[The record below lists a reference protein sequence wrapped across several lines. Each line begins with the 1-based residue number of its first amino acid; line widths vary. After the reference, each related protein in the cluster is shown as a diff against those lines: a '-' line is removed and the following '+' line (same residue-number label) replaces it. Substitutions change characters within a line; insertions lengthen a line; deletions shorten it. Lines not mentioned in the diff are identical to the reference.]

1 LGQTSLAWSVS
12 TLLLLTVL
20 PLEGQSNEGY
30 AGAEACTKCH
40 AGIDREWAE
49 SRHDKMMQPATKQS
63 VEGDFARAKVTL
75 RGAAYLLRNNNGNY
89 YITESDLTGKPWEHR
104 VEYTLGGR
112 RIQQYLATVQDGS
125 IILLPC
131 AWDNVHKKW
140 IHDLDIGNPEESF
153 GGPGEVWNKACY
165 FCHVSRERKNFDPE
179 QLRYRTTWQ
188 SLEID
193 CETCHGSGKEH
204 AARAAGAT
212 IVSPA
217 KLDPAR
223 SSMVCAQCHSVRDI
237 YADGFPA
244 GANYYDFFLP
254 VMEYR
259 LPASQ
264 DPAYWPDGR
273 PRWFSN
279 EAIGLWQS
287 QCFLKGGATCVTCHS
302 RPHNT
307 DIERNP
313 QLQPDNNA
321 LCAGCHKAIASDV
334 SAHSH
339 HAPTSSGSSCVE
351 CHMPATVIGLKAQM
365 RDHTMSTPVPE
376 NTIGHGIPNA
386 CNLCHQDKDAG
397 WALAQVTAWY
407 GAKSRQKPIY
417 RADAYAQ
424 AREGSP
430 AAIPALLE
438 ILSDLS
444 GGPWIRANAAGY
456 LGNFPNDPAAYDALR
471 HSFSDSEPLVRATAA
486 SAIRPRAAQ
495 REALAPELVSL
506 LGDPMRTVRMSAGIA
521 LVAMGVR
528 PFPGEDG
535 ARFEQAKELYRA
547 RAELNSD
554 DAGQQLAAG
563 KFFFLSGDMDGAAA
577 AFRASLKLD
586 PAIGARF
593 LLARSVAG
601 TGDFQAAREI
611 LKTIPRDD
619 PQYASAQQLLAEVE
633 AKDPGHGG
641 SDARARFLDGQVQ
654 YRSEYY
660 GAALKDFEEALR
672 FAPKEEWAAKAQIY
686 RAICLEKLARA
697 GEAEAAIE
705 ALLGGEPAARQD
717 VDLQLAFVEL
727 LSETGRAE
735 EARKRIDEVVAAVPN
750 APMAHFWRAKVLLQ
764 LHRAGEAASAAEE
777 SIRLQPQLPQAHNLL
792 IRIYQMLGRTKE
804 AAQQAEWLRDYQ
816 RRVQSH

>member
-1 LGQTSLAWSVS
+1 LGQTSLAWSLS
-12 TLLLLTVL
+12 TLLLFTVL
-20 PLEGQSNEGY
+20 PLAGQSNEGY
-30 AGAEACTKCH
+30 AGAEACAKCH
-40 AGIDREWAE
+40 AGISHEWSE
-49 SRHDKMMQPATKQS
+49 SRHSKMMQPATKQS
-63 VEGDFARAKVTL
+63 VEGDFTQAKLTL
-75 RGAAYLLRNNNGNY
+75 RGATYLLRNNNGNY

-112 RIQQYLATVQDGS
+112 RIQQYLATLPDGS
-125 IILLPC
+125 IVLLPS
-131 AWDNVHKKW
+131 AWDNVHKQW
-140 IHDLDIGNPEESF
+140 IHDLDIGNPEESS

-165 FCHVSRERKNFDPE
+165 SCHVSRERKNFDPE
-179 QLRYRTTWQ
+179 HLRYQTAWRN
-188 SLEID
+188 LGID
-193 CETCHGSGKEH
+193 CESCHGPGKEH
-204 AARAAGAT
+204 ADRAAGAAA
-212 IVSPA
+212 VNPA
-217 KLDPAR
+217 RLDPAR
-223 SSMVCAQCHSVRDI
+223 STMVCAQCHSIRDI

-264 DPAYWPDGR
+264 DPAYWADGR

-302 RPHNT
+302 RPHDT

-313 QLQPDNNA
+313 QLRPDSNA
-321 LCAGCHKAIASDV
+321 LCAGCHKAIAAAV

-339 HAPTSSGSSCVE
+339 HAPASSGSSCVE
-351 CHMPATVIGLKAQM
+351 CHMPAAVISLKARM
-365 RDHTMSTPVPE
+365 RDHTMSIPVPE

-386 CNLCHQDKDAG
+386 CNLCHQDKDAP
-397 WALAQVTAWY
+397 WAARQTAAWY
-407 GAKSRQKPIY
+407 GAKSRQKPIR

-424 AREGSP
+424 AREGNP

-438 ILSDLS
+438 ILSDPA

-471 HSFSDSEPLVRATAA
+471 RCFRDSEPLVRATAA

-535 ARFEQAKELYRA
+535 GRFEQAKELYRA

-554 DAGQQLAAG
+554 DAGQQFAAG

-586 PAIGARF
+586 PAIPARY

-601 TGDFQAAREI
+601 KGDFEAARAI

-641 SDARARFLDGQVQ
+641 DARAQFLDGQVQ

-672 FAPKEEWAAKAQIY
+672 LAPQAEWTAKAQIY
-686 RAICLEKLARA
+686 RAICLEKLARTR
-697 GEAEAAIE
+697 EAEAAIE
-705 ALLGGEPAARQD
+705 ALFGEPAARQD
-717 VDLQLAFVEL
+717 LDLQLAFVEL
-727 LSETGRAE
+727 LSETGRAG
-735 EARKRIDEVVAAVPN
+735 EAQKRIDEVVAAVPN
-750 APMAHFWRAKVLLQ
+750 APLAHFWRAKVLLQ
-764 LHRAGEAASAAEE
+764 LHRAGEAVGAAEE

-816 RRVQSH
+816 RRTQSH